1 MCQAVSPSHLP
12 ATLRTSA
19 LAPIEA
25 RGRVEAVERRLAE
38 AIQMGV
44 FADGEQLPNE
54 AELAMQLGVATVTLR
69 EALVALRRTGL
80 VQTRRGRTGGSFVRA
95 PRAEA
100 GERLLAAL
108 RERSVD
114 DLRDAADHH
123 AAIAAT
129 AAALAA
135 ERASPAD
142 LARLEDHIERLAGAA
157 TAGERRAADGRFHVE
172 LAAAARSLRLTR
184 AEMDAQAETGA
195 LVWLTVDDGGAGAIA
210 EHRAILAAVA
220 AADAEAARALTSA
233 HVAREMAAVIEL
245 RMRRPVH
252 AVPGAGDREALQAV
266 AAAAER
272 ALDDV
277 FAGIAA
283 LRACVLA
290 VDATARAEGR
300 RPSRADLAPVRDLAH
315 EHLRGPAP
323 IAGTGMVFAPG
334 ALADAPL
341 WLEWWRR
348 SPDGAGQTFL
358 AATLDPR
365 DPDFY
370 DYARA
375 EWFTTPRDTGDRWV
389 AGPFVDYSGT
399 NEHIFTLTLP
409 VAGPDGFLGV
419 AGADLAVGEVEAIV
433 GPPLAAVGADAAV
446 VNHRDRVIASNTPR
460 WLVGTLWS
468 GEAAAT
474 ASAAGLPWRVLA
486 AGGA

>member
-1 MCQAVSPSHLP
+1 MSPSHLP
-12 ATLRTSA
+12 TSLRTSA
-19 LAPIEA
+19 LAPIES
-25 RGRVEAVERRLAE
+25 RGRVGAVERRLAE

-44 FADGEQLPNE
+44 FADGEQLPSE
-54 AELAMQLGVATVTLR
+54 VELATQLGVATVTLR

-80 VQTRRGRTGGSFVRA
+80 VQTRRGRNGGSFVRA
-95 PRAEA
+95 PQAEA
-100 GERLLAAL
+100 GERLLSVL

-123 AAIAAT
+123 AAIAGT

-142 LARLEDHIERLAGAA
+142 LARLEDHVERLAAAA
-157 TAGERRAADGRFHVE
+157 TPAERRAADGRFHVE

-195 LVWLTVDDGGAGAIA
+195 LVWLTVGDDGARAVG
-210 EHRAILAAVA
+210 EHREVLAAVA
-220 AADAEAARALTSA
+220 AADAEAARRLTSA

-245 RMRRPVH
+245 RLRRPEQ
-252 AVPGAGDREALQAV
+252 AAPTGADADAV
-266 AAAAER
+266 AAVAGAAER

-277 FAGIAA
+277 FAGIDA
-283 LRACVLA
+283 LRERLLRVA
-290 VDATARAEGR
+290 ATARAEGR
-300 RPSRADLAPVRDLAH
+300 PLARADLQPLSDLVH
-315 EHLRGPAP
+315 EHLRGAAP
-323 IAGTGMVFAPG
+323 IAGTGVVFAG
-334 ALADAPL
+334 EALADAAL

-348 SPDGAGQTFL
+348 SPDGAPAFL

-409 VAGPDGFLGV
+409 VTGPDGFLGV

-433 GPPLAAVGADAAV
+433 GPSLGAISADAVV
-446 VNHRDRVIASNTPR
+446 VNHRNRVIASNTPR

-468 GEAAAT
+468 GEAAV
-474 ASAAGLPWRVLA
+474 SLRVAGLPWTVVVVA
-486 AGGA
+486 

>member
-1 MCQAVSPSHLP
+1 VSPSHLP

-25 RGRVEAVERRLAE
+25 RDRVEAVERRLAE

-44 FADGEQLPNE
+44 FADGEQLPSE
-54 AELAMQLGVATVTLR
+54 AELATQLGVATATLR
-69 EALVALRRTGL
+69 GALVALRRTGL
-80 VQTRRGRTGGSFVRA
+80 VQTRRGRTGGSFVQA
-95 PRAEA
+95 PQAQA
-100 GERLLAAL
+100 GERLLAVL

-123 AAIAAT
+123 AAIAGT

-135 ERASPAD
+135 VRASPAD
-142 LARLEDHIERLAGAA
+142 LARLEDHVERLAAAA
-157 TAGERRAADGRFHVE
+157 TAAERRAADGRFHVE

-195 LVWLTVDDGGAGAIA
+195 LVWLTVDDDGAGAIA

-220 AADAEAARALTSA
+220 GADAEAARRLTSA
-233 HVAREMAAVIEL
+233 HVARELAAVIEL
-245 RMRRPVH
+245 RMRRPAHVVSMP
-252 AVPGAGDREALQAV
+252 ADGEALRAV

-283 LRACVLA
+283 LRDRVLGVA
-290 VDATARAEGR
+290 AAARAEGR
-300 RPSRADLAPVRDLAH
+300 GPERADLAPVRELAQA
-315 EHLRGPAP
+315 HLGARTP
-323 IAGTGMVFAPG
+323 IAGTGMVFAPD

-375 EWFTTPRDTGDRWV
+375 EWFTTPHETGERWV

-409 VAGPDGFLGV
+409 VTGPDGFLGV

-433 GPPLAAVGADAAV
+433 GPALAAVGADAVV
-446 VNHRDRVIASNTPR
+446 VNHRNRVIASNTPR

-468 GEAAAT
+468 GEPSAVEN
-474 ASAAGLPWRVLA
+474 AAGLPWRVLA
-486 AGGA
+486 AGA

>member
-1 MCQAVSPSHLP
+1 VSPSHLP

-19 LAPIEA
+19 LAPLQA
-25 RGRVEAVERRLAE
+25 RGRVEAVQRRLAE

-44 FADGEQLPNE
+44 FADGEQLPSE
-54 AELAMQLGVATVTLR
+54 AELATQLGVATVTLR

-80 VQTRRGRTGGSFVRA
+80 VQTRRGRNGGSFVRA

-100 GERLLAAL
+100 GARLLGVL
-108 RERSVD
+108 GERSVD

-123 AAIAAT
+123 AAIAGS

-142 LARLEDHIERLAGAA
+142 LLRLEDHLERLAAAA
-157 TAGERRAADGRFHVE
+157 TPAERRAADGRFHVE

-184 AEMDAQAETGA
+184 AEMDAQAESGA
-195 LVWLTVDDGGAGAIA
+195 LVWLTVDDAGARAVA
-210 EHRAILAAVA
+210 EHREILAAVT
-220 AADAEAARALTSA
+220 AADAEAARRLTSA
-233 HVAREMAAVIEL
+233 HVAREMAAVIDL
-245 RMRRPVH
+245 RLRGRARDGARDAGGAAPAERAA
-252 AVPGAGDREALQAV
+252 AVL
-266 AAAAER
+266 AAAER

-283 LRACVLA
+283 LRECVARLA
-290 VDATARAEGR
+290 ASARGEGR
-300 RPSRADLAPVRDLAH
+300 RLQRTDLEP
-315 EHLRGPAP
+315 LRELVHARLDAAAP
-323 IAGTGMVFAPG
+323 IAGTGVVFARD

-348 SPDGAGQTFL
+348 SPEGVPAFL
-358 AATLDPR
+358 AATLDAR

-409 VAGPDGFLGV
+409 VTGPDGFLGV
-419 AGADLAVGEVEAIV
+419 AGADVAVGEVEAIV
-433 GPPLAAVGADAAV
+433 GAGLGAIEADAVV
-446 VNHRDRVIASNTPR
+446 VNHRNRVIASNTPR

-468 GEAAAT
+468 GQAALSLPAQR
-474 ASAAGLPWRVLA
+474 LPWTVIVADA
-486 AGGA
+486 A